1 MGTIN
6 KEAYNIIA
14 KHIFT
19 AYKTYSENYNTIVI
33 LADNK
38 EITRQKAQ
46 KYFQTLF
53 VTVSELNTTQEEGLY
68 KI

>member
-1 MGTIN
+1 MDN

-19 AYKTYSENYNTIVI
+19 AYKTYSENYNTII
-33 LADNK
+33 IFADNK
-38 EITRQKAQ
+38 EIARQKAQ

-53 VTVSELNTTQEEGLY
+53 ITVSELKITQKEGVY

>member
-1 MGTIN
+1 MDN
-6 KEAYNIIA
+6 KKAYDTIA

-19 AYKTYSENYNTIVI
+19 AYKTYSETNNMII
-33 LADNK
+33 IFADNK
-38 EITRQKAQ
+38 EAAKQKAL

-53 VTVSELNTTQEEGLY
+53 VTVSELNVTQEEEVY

>member
-1 MGTIN
+1 MN
-6 KEAYNIIA
+6 SKEAYNIIA
-14 KHIFT
+14 KHIFIV
-19 AYKTYSENYNTIVI
+19 YKTYSENYNTIII

-38 EITRQKAQ
+38 EIAKQKAQ

-53 VTVSELNTTQEEGLY
+53 VTVSKLNITQEEGLY

>member
-1 MGTIN
+1 MNN

-38 EITRQKAQ
+38 EIAKQKAQ
-46 KYFQTLF
+46 KYFQTPF
-53 VTVSELNTTQEEGLY
+53 VTVSGLNTTEEEGLY